1 MSSAYE
7 GNALIDYIKLNKD
20 EVFEKVVDDYSNTI
34 LRLCYLQTG
43 NRDESEDLAQDVLL
57 KVYKS
62 LNKFKGESTLYTWIY
77 RITINECLT
86 YLKRKNKFIYEELD
100 EKQVSD
106 VSVEIE
112 VLNNF
117 SKKELRDSLFK
128 TPQNYRIPLYMYY
141 FDNMKISE
149 IAEILNVNENTI
161 KTRLRRGKEFIKNNY
176 GGGLNE

>member
-1 MSSAYE
+1 MP
-7 GNALIDYIKLNKD
+7 NL
-20 EVFEKVVDDYSNTI
+20 
-34 LRLCYLQTG
+34 
-43 NRDESEDLAQDVLL
+43 
-57 KVYKS
+57 
-62 LNKFKGESTLYTWIY
+62 FKE
-77 RITINECLT
+77 
-86 YLKRKNKFIYEELD
+86 KNKFIYEELD